1 MTDGER
7 IAEERIAEAARTSQ
21 DWLDLAGLGLTRLPV
36 SLAKLTWLRRL
47 SIGHHV
53 HVGPDGGRET
63 IDHGYAN
70 IYCDVFLLSRLT
82 QLTELHLDGTECDDL
97 SPIAGLQQ
105 LQYLDCSHT
114 QVSDLSPIA
123 ALQQLKTLRCSLT
136 EVSRLSPIAGLQ
148 QLQYL
153 DCGSTQVSDLS
164 PIAGLQQ
171 LQYLDCSLTQVSR
184 LSPIA
189 GRQQLQ
195 HLSCW
200 STRVSDLSPIAG
212 LQQLQYLDVSFCT
225 IITAPLTLWWQ
236 PSLKD
241 VLAFKTKIS
250 GIPEEVLEH
259 YCLSKLRAHLR
270 ELEAGVEAISEAKL
284 LILGNGRAG
293 KTQIARRLA
302 GQPFQPEW
310 DSTHG
315 IRITQVT
322 IPAQD
327 SLPETHLKL
336 WDFGGQEIY
345 HGTHALFARTRAIFL
360 LVWSQETEL
369 SAAEPDQYGK
379 VFRNH
384 PLRYWHAYAKD
395 AGLKGSP
402 LIIAQTRFDQNG
414 LLSPPLD
421 QDQVASSLCVQ
432 VSTADPPRIGTL
444 RGALQDAV
452 VTLQQSRGAV
462 EIGKPRLLLQR
473 RIEALRQA
481 DGSLPEEWRL
491 MEKSTFADWYQEE
504 GGIASAEYALAY
516 LNDNGTV
523 FYREGLFQDR
533 IVLDQNW
540 AMAAIYAMFD
550 RKETYGR
557 LQRRGGLFERAD
569 LAQVWQDYSEAEQRL
584 FLSMMTSCGICFVY
598 REDETEEQDGDNT
611 LYLAPEFLPEKAV
624 VQGQIEATWGE
635 GPATHRQVFTY
646 AFLHEGLIRNVVS
659 QLGTLAQ
666 TRADYFRGGVCLY
679 DAQTRA
685 RALVTQHLPAGD
697 WQGSVSIETK
707 DGDAATLLERLTEL
721 VSRENRKLNLS
732 ATTDKVMPVREA
744 PAPQA
749 PVIQAARPP
758 EERPKYAISYAWNKE
773 GHVGPDLEAPIDL
786 LCDAAKAKQFEIL
799 RDKQNMTPG
808 DRIRTFRLQIARSPR
823 IFVFLSD
830 RYLESLNCMA
840 ELYEIWRECDR
851 NEDKLRDK
859 IRIFKFPNLQLSD
872 PVIRAGYRDHWA
884 RKYDEWNEANVL
896 SPLSIRERDDFRII
910 EDLRGEDLGNLLYL
924 FNDIIRHDAIEDFID
939 HAFD

>member
-1 MTDGER
+1 M
-7 IAEERIAEAARTSQ
+7 S
-21 DWLDLAGLGLTRLPV
+21 
-36 SLAKLTWLRRL
+36 
-47 SIGHHV
+47 
-53 HVGPDGGRET
+53 
-63 IDHGYAN
+63 
-70 IYCDVFLLSRLT
+70 
-82 QLTELHLDGTECDDL
+82 DL

-105 LQYLDCSHT
+105 LQ
-114 QVSDLSPIA
+114 
-123 ALQQLKTLRCSLT
+123 TL
-136 EVSRLSPIAGLQ
+136 
-148 QLQYL
+148 Y
-153 DCGSTQVSDLS
+153 CGGTQVSDLS

-171 LQYLDCSLTQVSR
+171 LQN
-184 LSPIA
+184 
-189 GRQQLQ
+189 
-195 HLSCW
+195 
-200 STRVSDLSPIAG
+200 
-212 LQQLQYLDVSFCT
+212 LDVDFCN
-225 IITAPLTLWWQ
+225 IVTAPLTLWWQ
-236 PSLKD
+236 PSLKKVSAD
-241 VLAFKTKIS
+241 ETQIP
-250 GIPEEVLEH
+250 GIPDEILGHNCLER
-259 YCLSKLRAHLR
+259 LRAHLR
-270 ELEAGVEAISEAKL
+270 ELEAGAEQISEAKL

-369 SAAEPDQYGK
+369 PEAEPDQHGM

-395 AGLKGSP
+395 AGHKGSP
-402 LIIAQTRFDQNG
+402 LIIAQTRLDKDG
-414 LLSPPLD
+414 IRPPPLD
-421 QDQVASSLCVQ
+421 QDQLASSLCVQ
-432 VSTADPPRIGTL
+432 VCTADPPRINTL

-452 VTLQQSRGAV
+452 VALHQNRGAV
-462 EIGKPRLLLQR
+462 EIGRPRLMVQQ
-473 RIEALRQA
+473 RIEALRRP

-491 MEKSTFADWYQEE
+491 LEKSTFEAWYQEA
-504 GGIASAEYALAY
+504 GGTASAEFALAY

-523 FYREGLFQDR
+523 FYRAGLFQDR

-540 AMAAIYAMFD
+540 AMAAIYALFD

-569 LAQVWQDYSEAEQRL
+569 LAQVWRDYTEAEQHL

-598 REDETEEQDGDNT
+598 RKGAAGTEESDET
-611 LYLAPEFLPEKAV
+611 LYLAPEFLPERAV
-624 VQGQIEATWGE
+624 IQGQIDATWGE

-646 AFLHEGLIRNVVS
+646 AFLHEGLIRNVIS
-659 QLGTLAQ
+659 RLGTLAQ

-685 RALVTQHLPAGD
+685 RALVVQHLPAGE

-707 DGDAATLLERLTEL
+707 DGDAATLLERLAKL
-721 VSRENRKLNLS
+721 VSDENRKLNLS
-732 ATTDKVMPVREA
+732 ATTDKVMSVREA
-744 PAPQA
+744 PAPQG

-773 GHVGPDLEAPIDL
+773 GYVGPDLEAPVDL

-799 RDKQNMTPG
+799 RDKQSMTPG

-851 NEDKLRDK
+851 NEDKLRDR

-872 PVIRAGYRDHWA
+872 PVIRAGYREHWA
-884 RKYDEWNEANVL
+884 KKYEEWKTANAR

-924 FNDIIRHDAIEDFID
+924 FNDIIRHNTIADFIK